1 MANENMLGCLL
12 WILGVEIQ
20 AKECGVLVGKVTE
33 DDFVLIDDV
42 LLLLATNLTSHCV
55 LIVES
60 LEMVSVVEYDFRETA
75 NLEETIRA

>member
-1 MANENMLGCLL
+1 MLGCLL

-33 DDFVLIDDV
+33 DDFVLIDGV